1 MHIISAVDFP
11 LFCSNSARKC
21 LILQAEGSPQKSLIV
36 LEILRAEFYFIL
48 FFYFISF
55 AGKNTKKKE
64 HWRYA
69 NTSNKNDKYTNN
81 NLKIWAGTPQ
91 QLKPITTDPNI
102 QQINILLLQ

>member
-55 AGKNTKKKE
+55 AGKNTKKKK
-64 HWRYA
+64 
-69 NTSNKNDKYTNN
+69 NTEDMQ
-81 NLKIWAGTPQ
+81 TPVIRTINT
-91 QLKPITTDPNI
+91 LIIT
-102 QQINILLLQ
+102 

>member
-48 FFYFISF
+48 FFYFILL
-55 AGKNTKKKE
+55 ALPGRIQKKKNTE
-64 HWRYA
+64 DMQTPVIRTI
-69 NTSNKNDKYTNN
+69 NT
-81 NLKIWAGTPQ
+81 LI
-91 QLKPITTDPNI
+91 IT
-102 QQINILLLQ
+102 

>member
-21 LILQAEGSPQKSLIV
+21 LILQAESSPQRSLIV

-55 AGKNTKKKE
+55 AVKNTNKK
-64 HWRYA
+64 
-69 NTSNKNDKYTNN
+69 NTEDMQ
-81 NLKIWAGTPQ
+81 TPVIRTINT
-91 QLKPITTDPNI
+91 LIITERFGQGHRNS
-102 QQINILLLQ
+102 

>member
-55 AGKNTKKKE
+55 AGKNTKKK
-64 HWRYA
+64 
-69 NTSNKNDKYTNN
+69 NTEDMQ
-81 NLKIWAGTPQ
+81 TPVIRTINT
-91 QLKPITTDPNI
+91 LIIT
-102 QQINILLLQ
+102 

>member
-55 AGKNTKKKE
+55 AVKNTNKK
-64 HWRYA
+64 
-69 NTSNKNDKYTNN
+69 NTEDMQ
-81 NLKIWAGTPQ
+81 TPVIRTINT
-91 QLKPITTDPNI
+91 LIIT
-102 QQINILLLQ
+102 